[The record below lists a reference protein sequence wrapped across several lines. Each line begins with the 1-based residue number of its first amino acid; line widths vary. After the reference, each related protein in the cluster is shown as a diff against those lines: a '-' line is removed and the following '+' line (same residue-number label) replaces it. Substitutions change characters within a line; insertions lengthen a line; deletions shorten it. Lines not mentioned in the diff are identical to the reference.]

1 MVESEG
7 SGLRTTGLDQVRECS
22 GGDHSGFVRP
32 KRVDGSI
39 VPSRFGRALTQAPAM
54 QQVLATLSR
63 LAGTEL
69 TITLVGETGT
79 GKDVL
84 AQAIHEH
91 SPRCNGPFTVFDCGA
106 VALNLAESELFGYE
120 RGAFTGAVATHL
132 GAFERANGGTLF
144 LDEIG
149 ELPLALQSRLLRA
162 LENRS
167 VQRLGGKQQ
176 RPVDLRVVAATHR
189 DLPARVAEK
198 EFRQDLFFR
207 LSGAVIPVPA
217 LRQRAPDLPLL
228 VPALLADIGRPELR
242 VSAETFAI
250 LAAQSWPGNVRELK
264 NTLASASAFAEG
276 DTLDPKHL
284 LFMIPS
290 APALEQLALGG
301 QTLANLEREA
311 ILQTLRKH
319 GSEKAE
325 TAAVLGI
332 SLSAL
337 QEKLRHL
344 GIS

>member
-7 SGLRTTGLDQVRECS
+7 SDLSTTAADEARQCV
-22 GGDHSGFVRP
+22 GGDQGSFVRP
-32 KRVDGSI
+32 KRVDGSV
-39 VPSRFGRALTQAPAM
+39 VPARFGRAITQTPVM
-54 QQVLATLSR
+54 LQVLATLSR

-84 AQAIHEH
+84 AQAIHEQ
-91 SPRCNGPFTVFDCGA
+91 SPRCHGPFTVFDCGA
-106 VALNLAESELFGYE
+106 VAQNLAESELFGYE

-132 GAFERANGGTLF
+132 GAFERASGGTLF

-176 RPVDLRVVAATHR
+176 RKVDFRVIAATHR
-189 DLPARVAEK
+189 DLPARVADK
-198 EFRQDLFFR
+198 EFREDLFFR

-228 VPALLADIGRPELR
+228 CADLLVDIGRPKLR
-242 VSAETFAI
+242 ISPETFAI
-250 LAAQSWPGNVRELK
+250 LAAQSWPGNVRELR
-264 NTLASASAFAEG
+264 NALASASAFAEG
-276 DTLDPKHL
+276 DTLEPKHL

-290 APALEQLALGG
+290 TPSLEQLSLGG

-319 GSEKAE
+319 DSDEPQTAE
-325 TAAVLGI
+325 ALGI
-332 SLSAL
+332 SINVL
-337 QEKLRHL
+337 QEKIRQLEL
-344 GIS
+344 P

>member
-1 MVESEG
+1 MVEPEESSSSTPE
-7 SGLRTTGLDQVRECS
+7 LARVRECS
-22 GGDHSGFVRP
+22 GGDRAGFVRP

-39 VPSRFGRALTQAPAM
+39 VPSRFGRASTQTPAM
-54 QQVLATLSR
+54 LQVLATLSR
-63 LAGTEL
+63 LASTEL

-106 VALNLAESELFGYE
+106 VATNLAESELFGYE

-167 VQRLGGKQQ
+167 VQRIGGKQQ
-176 RPVDLRVVAATHR
+176 RRVDLRVIAATHR

-198 EFRQDLFFR
+198 EFREDLFFR
-207 LSGAVIPVPA
+207 LSGAVIPVPG
-217 LRQRAPDLPLL
+217 LRQRAADLPLL
-228 VPALLADIGRPELR
+228 VPALLADIGRPQLR
-242 VSAETFAI
+242 VSPETFAI
-250 LAAQSWPGNVRELK
+250 LAAQAWPGNVRELK
-264 NTLASASAFAEG
+264 NALASASAFAEG
-276 DTLDPKHL
+276 DALEPKHL

-290 APALEQLALGG
+290 APSLEQLTLGG
-301 QTLANLEREA
+301 QTLENLEREA

-319 GSEKAE
+319 ADRRAE
-325 TAAVLGI
+325 TAEALGI
-332 SLSAL
+332 SLTAL
-337 QEKLRHL
+337 EEKLQRFGL
-344 GIS
+344 L